1 MGEAGIF
8 VEFLFFVIVWAS
20 RRFRP
25 DYTERIVSIKFN
37 LTMAHI
43 TFNAAASIK
52 GWGATLYESHISALQ
67 RHFPFVI
74 PAAVS
79 PRKSGEGIQQCD

>member
-52 GWGATLYESHISALQ
+52 GWGAAMENYILRGRQIVRSFRRTWFDKLTTNGY
-67 RHFPFVI
+67 
-74 PAAVS
+74 
-79 PRKSGEGIQQCD
+79 C